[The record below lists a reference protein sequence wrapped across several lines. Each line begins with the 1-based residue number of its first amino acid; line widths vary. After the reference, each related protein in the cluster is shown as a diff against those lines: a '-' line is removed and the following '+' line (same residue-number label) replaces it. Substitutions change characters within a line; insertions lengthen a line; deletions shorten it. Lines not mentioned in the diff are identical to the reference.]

1 MIPLLL
7 LICALVGTI
16 QADIRHDAD
25 DDFFYTYPLDEK
37 IDMEEYNALAQIAF
51 WQLEII
57 ISDWDLD
64 EGTHEIK
71 RNRTVR
77 KKMKNVSKHLRKI
90 NNATAQKLA
99 DDMDKFHDYGIGYR

>member
-1 MIPLLL
+1 MIFLLL
-7 LICALVGTI
+7 LMCTFFSL

-25 DDFFYTYPLDEK
+25 DDFFYTYPCDDQ
-37 IDMEEYNALAQIAF
+37 INIEEYNALAQIAF

-77 KKMKNVSKHLRKI
+77 KKMKNVSRYLRKI
-90 NNATAQKLA
+90 NSVTAVRLA
-99 DDMDKFHDYGIGYR
+99 DDMDAFHGSNMVYR